1 MTSKAPLLWLPAAL
15 LAGVVLGLTVP
26 LPVQIPQQAVLAVQ
40 SIVVF
45 LLALSMPLLSV
56 GRAVWQRRV
65 WGALLAINLLAVPLL
80 AFILSRLVFHSYEMQ
95 VGVLLVLLAP
105 GVALSLPIIRGAG
118 GDAESVLGVM
128 PLLLAGL
135 LVLVPLLTIVLSGG
149 VFTLGDIPPTLIPI
163 ALTIVFPVGVALLL
177 QTVTKNRGQK
187 VATVFGE
194 VPRWTIWAGS
204 IGFFVVAW
212 DRTPNVADR
221 LPELSW
227 LVPISIAF
235 LVLMAPLNLLVAGLA
250 GVTVD
255 KRRAIL
261 IAGIGRGGLVMLPIT
276 LALDPEVWG
285 LVPFVVMLY
294 TSIEAI
300 GLLVYRSITPE
311 ILDSSQR

>member
-15 LAGVVLGLTVP
+15 FAGVALGLTFP
-26 LPVQIPQQAVLAVQ
+26 LPVAIPLPGLLAIQ

-65 WGALLAINLLAVPLL
+65 WGALLAINLLAVPGL
-80 AFILSRLVFHSYEMQ
+80 AFILSRLVFHTYEMQ

-128 PLLLAGL
+128 PILLAGL

-149 VFTLGDIPPTLIPI
+149 VFALADIPPTLIPI

-177 QTVTKNRGQK
+177 QAVTKNRGHK

-194 VPRWTIWAGS
+194 VPRWTIWAGAV
-204 IGFFVVAW
+204 GFFLVAW
-212 DRTPNVADR
+212 DRTPGVAER

-276 LALDPEVWG
+276 LSLDSEVWG

-294 TSIEAI
+294 TSIEAM

>member
-149 VFTLGDIPPTLIPI
+149 VFSLADIPPTLIPI

>member
-1 MTSKAPLLWLPAAL
+1 MTSRAPLLWLPAAL
-15 LAGVVLGLTVP
+15 LAGVGLGLTFP
-26 LPVQIPQQAVLAVQ
+26 LPQAIPLPALLAVQ

-56 GRAVWQRRV
+56 GRAVWQRKV
-65 WGALLAINLLAVPLL
+65 WGALLAINLLAVPAL
-80 AFILSRLVFHSYEMQ
+80 AFILSRLVFHTYEMQ

-149 VFTLGDIPPTLIPI
+149 VFTLADISPTLIPI

-177 QTVTKNRGQK
+177 QAVTKNRGHT

-194 VPRWTIWAGS
+194 VPRWTIWAGAL
-204 IGFFVVAW
+204 GFFLVAW
-212 DRTPNVADR
+212 DRTPDVADR

-276 LALDPEVWG
+276 LALDSQVWG

>member
-149 VFTLGDIPPTLIPI
+149 VFSLGDIPPTLIPI

>member
-15 LAGVVLGLTVP
+15 LAGVGLGSAFP
-26 LPVQIPQQAVLAVQ
+26 LPTSIPLPALLAVQ

-45 LLALSMPLLSV
+45 FLALSMPLLSV

-65 WGALLAINLLAVPLL
+65 WGALLAINLLAVPAL
-80 AFILSRLVFHSYEMQ
+80 AFILSRLVFHTYEMQ

-149 VFTLGDIPPTLIPI
+149 VFTLADIPPTLIPI

-177 QTVTKNRGQK
+177 QAVTKNRGHK

-204 IGFFVVAW
+204 FGFFLVAW
-212 DRTPNVADR
+212 DRTPGVAER

-261 IAGIGRGGLVMLPIT
+261 IAGIGRGGLVVLPIT
-276 LALDPEVWG
+276 LALDSEVWG

>member
-1 MTSKAPLLWLPAAL
+1 MTSKAPLLWLPASL

-149 VFTLGDIPPTLIPI
+149 VFSLADIPPTLIPI

>member
-1 MTSKAPLLWLPAAL
+1 
-15 LAGVVLGLTVP
+15 
-26 LPVQIPQQAVLAVQ
+26 
-40 SIVVF
+40 
-45 LLALSMPLLSV
+45 MPLLSV

-65 WGALLAINLLAVPLL
+65 WGALLAINLLAVPGL
-80 AFILSRLVFHSYEMQ
+80 AFILSRLVFHTYEMQ

-128 PLLLAGL
+128 PILLAGL

-149 VFTLGDIPPTLIPI
+149 VFALADIPPTLIPI

-177 QTVTKNRGQK
+177 QAVTKNRGHK

-194 VPRWTIWAGS
+194 VPRWTIWAGAV
-204 IGFFVVAW
+204 GFFLVAW
-212 DRTPNVADR
+212 DRTPGVAER

-276 LALDPEVWG
+276 LSLDSEVWG

-294 TSIEAI
+294 TSIEAM

>member
-15 LAGVVLGLTVP
+15 VAGVGLGLTFPLPLAVP
-26 LPVQIPQQAVLAVQ
+26 LPALLAGQ

-65 WGALLAINLLAVPLL
+65 WGALVAINLLAVPGL

-149 VFTLGDIPPTLIPI
+149 VFSLADIPPTLIPI

-177 QTVTKNRGQK
+177 QAVTKSRGQK
-187 VATVFGE
+187 VAAVFGD
-194 VPRWTIWAGS
+194 VPRWTIWAGAL
-204 IGFFVVAW
+204 GFFFVAW
-212 DRTPNVADR
+212 DRTPGVAEQ

-276 LALDPEVWG
+276 LALDEAVWG

-294 TSIEAI
+294 TAIEAI

>member
-15 LAGVVLGLTVP
+15 LAGVGLGSAFP
-26 LPVQIPQQAVLAVQ
+26 LPTSIPLPALLAVQ

-65 WGALLAINLLAVPLL
+65 WGALLAINLLAVPAL
-80 AFILSRLVFHSYEMQ
+80 AFILSRLVFHTYEMQ

-149 VFTLGDIPPTLIPI
+149 VFTLADIPPTLIPI

-177 QTVTKNRGQK
+177 QAVTKNRGHK

-204 IGFFVVAW
+204 FGFFLVAW
-212 DRTPNVADR
+212 DRTPAVAER

-261 IAGIGRGGLVMLPIT
+261 IAGIGRGGLVVLPIT
-276 LALDPEVWG
+276 LALDSEVWG

>member
-26 LPVQIPQQAVLAVQ
+26 LPVQIPHQAVLAVQ

-149 VFTLGDIPPTLIPI
+149 VFSLADIPPTLIPI

>member
-1 MTSKAPLLWLPAAL
+1 MTSRAPLLWLPAAL
-15 LAGVVLGLTVP
+15 LSGVAAGWFIP
-26 LPVQIPQQAVLAVQ
+26 LPQSLPPAALLAVQ

-80 AFILSRLVFHSYEMQ
+80 AFILSRVVWHTYELQ

-128 PLLLAGL
+128 PLLLAGS

-149 VFTLGDIPPTLIPI
+149 VFTLSDIPPTLVPI
-163 ALTIVFPVGVALLL
+163 ALTIVFPVGVALVL
-177 QTVTKNRGQK
+177 QAVAQQRGQK
-187 VATVFGE
+187 VSTLFGD
-194 VPRWTIWAGS
+194 VPRWTIWVGAA
-204 IGFFVVAW
+204 GFFLVAW
-212 DRTPNVADR
+212 DRTPDMAFR
-221 LPELSW
+221 LGELSW
-227 LVPISIAF
+227 LVPVSIAF

-276 LALDPEVWG
+276 LALDQEVWG

-294 TSIEAI
+294 AAIEAI

>member
-15 LAGVVLGLTVP
+15 FAGVALGLTFP
-26 LPVQIPQQAVLAVQ
+26 LPVAIPLPGLLAIQ

-56 GRAVWQRRV
+56 GRAVWQRKV
-65 WGALLAINLLAVPLL
+65 WGALLAINLLAVPGL
-80 AFILSRLVFHSYEMQ
+80 AFILSRLVFHTYEMQ

-128 PLLLAGL
+128 PILLAGL

-149 VFTLGDIPPTLIPI
+149 VFALADIPPTLIPI

-177 QTVTKNRGQK
+177 QAVTKNRGHK

-194 VPRWTIWAGS
+194 VPRWTIWAGAV
-204 IGFFVVAW
+204 GFFLVAW
-212 DRTPNVADR
+212 DRTPGVAER

-276 LALDPEVWG
+276 LSLDSEVWG

-294 TSIEAI
+294 TSIEAM

>member
-15 LAGVVLGLTVP
+15 VAGVGLGLTFPLPLAVP
-26 LPVQIPQQAVLAVQ
+26 LPALLAGQ

-65 WGALLAINLLAVPLL
+65 WGALLAINLLAVPGL

-149 VFTLGDIPPTLIPI
+149 VFSLADIPPTLIPI

-177 QTVTKNRGQK
+177 QAVTKSRGQK
-187 VATVFGE
+187 VAAVFGD
-194 VPRWTIWAGS
+194 VPRWTIWAGAL
-204 IGFFVVAW
+204 GFFFVAW
-212 DRTPNVADR
+212 DRTPGVAEQ

-276 LALDPEVWG
+276 LALDEAVWG

-294 TSIEAI
+294 TAIEAI